1 MDLPGACATYF
12 EVFTLL
18 KERPTYIRPAMCRVV
33 PAQSILAYLKEERKK
48 DISTARSKNSS
59 KKILEKIICGLR
71 VIIELRVLRDV

>member
-1 MDLPGACATYF
+1 
-12 EVFTLL
+12 
-18 KERPTYIRPAMCRVV
+18 MCRVV